1 MRACATPFLQCANK
15 DASRSSGVVRRNQL
29 EVSRCLTSAAVG
41 GRWSEICTRP
51 IADIHHT
58 MPPLRC
64 GPSFRTFAAGSKSS
78 RQRTGSSGD
87 KTKGALKNFNGHSAS
102 TGRVT
107 QLARSGSS
115 RWRVILFGLGQKLG
129 PLGMAKFAIPLH
141 GVNQFLALGRINAVC
156 R

>member
-1 MRACATPFLQCANK
+1 
-15 DASRSSGVVRRNQL
+15 
-29 EVSRCLTSAAVG
+29 
-41 GRWSEICTRP
+41 
-51 IADIHHT
+51 

-64 GPSFRTFAAGSKSS
+64 GPSFRTFAAGAKSS

-87 KTKGALKNFNGHSAS
+87 KTKGALKNLNGQSAS